1 MFQQAARK
9 GDVALI
15 QSSIQLNGEND
26 RESLSLAFMTAAKY
40 GHVNILQYL
49 WEHHCISSIDI
60 VEPVLNR
67 GAMSIACNHG
77 HLECV
82 TFLLS
87 MGANLNH
94 QDCHGMTPLMICC
107 SSGRRALVQVL
118 LNAGADRDIVAHDAH
133 HKKAIDFCTSHPLR
147 EMLLTAATAMPLQ
160 YEIAKAYPIFLRYRE
175 EMGRGEDDDTLALHS
190 LQVSFL
196 QFPSTKNRCIRPG
209 KAVSCHAANVTNA
222 ANANAAT
229 ANAAT
234 ANANVATVDIVLKC
248 TTDRSGLERELR
260 LLQELQKQWQ
270 QQRQQQ
276 QGSGLR
282 VEDDGP
288 FICPLSDMIVVF
300 REVHGSHRRSN
311 NSNSNN
317 NNSSSSSSSNSIGEQ
332 EREEVGSE
340 NEWFG
345 MILEKGAC
353 DLHCLGFALAQS
365 FAKTPPS
372 SPPPPSSSL
381 QTKGTSSQQLARRHG
396 RIVLYLAEECCKIVR
411 AIHRAGR
418 VWCDCKPANF
428 VAFFQ
433 TSPSSIST
441 TTTPPPSTAATVL
454 ASSIEN
460 ASKSHQSPTPLHLAQ
475 NLLNGNDSYMT
486 HTTLKAIDLGGCK
499 LAGTTVSATEMS
511 CTVRFLAPEVAR
523 VLVREPTCG
532 DSYIAVDPKLDA
544 WSLGVTLFQLVHPTF
559 QTLCL
564 STTCSAEDA
573 VAEGGGHSHKQADL
587 TLLQLASTDLIA
599 LQAAVDACIDALAA
613 HVEAAA
619 AATAAAATAAA
630 AAAAS
635 ASMELY
641 LHPST
646 LEEEQTPP
654 PPPTTAPPPP
664 PPTTTTTANDAKEAA
679 GTVHLVLLIRSL
691 LRVNPE
697 ERATVSQAMDSLW
710 KEK

>member
-1 MFQQAARK
+1 
-9 GDVALI
+9 
-15 QSSIQLNGEND
+15 
-26 RESLSLAFMTAAKY
+26 
-40 GHVNILQYL
+40 
-49 WEHHCISSIDI
+49 
-60 VEPVLNR
+60 
-67 GAMSIACNHG
+67 
-77 HLECV
+77 
-82 TFLLS
+82 
-87 MGANLNH
+87 
-94 QDCHGMTPLMICC
+94 
-107 SSGRRALVQVL
+107 
-118 LNAGADRDIVAHDAH
+118 
-133 HKKAIDFCTSHPLR
+133 
-147 EMLLTAATAMPLQ
+147 
-160 YEIAKAYPIFLRYRE
+160 
-175 EMGRGEDDDTLALHS
+175 
-190 LQVSFL
+190 
-196 QFPSTKNRCIRPG
+196 
-209 KAVSCHAANVTNA
+209 
-222 ANANAAT
+222 
-229 ANAAT
+229 
-234 ANANVATVDIVLKC
+234 
-248 TTDRSGLERELR
+248 
-260 LLQELQKQWQ
+260 
-270 QQRQQQ
+270 
-276 QGSGLR
+276 
-282 VEDDGP
+282 
-288 FICPLSDMIVVF
+288 
-300 REVHGSHRRSN
+300 
-311 NSNSNN
+311 
-317 NNSSSSSSSNSIGEQ
+317 
-332 EREEVGSE
+332 
-340 NEWFG
+340 
-345 MILEKGAC
+345 
-353 DLHCLGFALAQS
+353 
-365 FAKTPPS
+365 
-372 SPPPPSSSL
+372 
-381 QTKGTSSQQLARRHG
+381 
-396 RIVLYLAEECCKIVR
+396 
-411 AIHRAGR
+411 
-418 VWCDCKPANF
+418 
-428 VAFFQ
+428 
-433 TSPSSIST
+433 
-441 TTTPPPSTAATVL
+441 
-454 ASSIEN
+454 
-460 ASKSHQSPTPLHLAQ
+460 
-475 NLLNGNDSYMT
+475 MT